1 MSVDLPIKP
10 QAAERRRFKRSTT
23 VLTGTLFCRDEIVD
37 CVVMN
42 ISANGAKIK
51 LKQAPAMGETVTLLV
66 NRYGVFTG
74 TIAWRADEAV
84 GVQFDEDPKR
94 VAKAIGE
101 RAPAQ
106 PAAATLESSLG
117 KA

>member
-1 MSVDLPIKP
+1 MSAETIATA
-10 QAAERRRFKRSTT
+10 QGQERRRFKRNTT
-23 VLTGTLFCRDEIVD
+23 VLTGTLFCRDEILD

-51 LKQAPAMGETVTLLV
+51 LKQAPANGEAVTLLV

-74 TIAWRADEAV
+74 TIAWRADESV
-84 GVQFDEDPKR
+84 GLQFDEDPKR

-101 RAPAQ
+101 QTPTITPPRRAE
-106 PAAATLESSLG
+106 ATVG
-117 KA
+117 KI

>member
-74 TIAWRADEAV
+74 AIAWRADESV
-84 GVQFDEDPKR
+84 GIQFDEDPKR

-101 RAPAQ
+101 RATPVQ
-106 PAAATLESSLG
+106 SSAARESTLG